1 MKNKIA
7 RSFQSR
13 IVINVQG
20 KNIRSFISRLIS
32 KKIELLNI
40 EYVNYKE
47 INMEIYSDDYK
58 KIQSIKSI
66 YKVKIKK
73 YHGLLRI
80 KRMIKNNK
88 VLLLFILFG
97 MSLVILLSNIIFEVE
112 VVHNNPEIQK
122 MLLDELNEYEI
133 KKYKRKKSYDEIKK
147 IKKKILN
154 EHKDKI
160 EWLEIINIGTKYI
173 VRIEERKII
182 DIDPKKDHQNI
193 ISTKDAIIKKVIAK
207 QGQVVKN
214 TNDYVKKGEII
225 ISSDITLNDNIKNST
240 RAEGT
245 VYGEVWYEISIEYP
259 LQYSE
264 KKLTNNSKKL
274 LILKIFDYNIGFNQ
288 YKDKII
294 EDNIIYKNNFIPL
307 SLSYQLQREVKV
319 IDEVYTLD
327 EAINKAIILGRN
339 KIKSKLEPDE
349 TIIMEKQ
356 LKVNAK
362 DSKIIV
368 DVFYSVYENITG
380 YQEIK

>member
-1 MKNKIA
+1 
-7 RSFQSR
+7 
-13 IVINVQG
+13 
-20 KNIRSFISRLIS
+20 
-32 KKIELLNI
+32 
-40 EYVNYKE
+40 
-47 INMEIYSDDYK
+47 
-58 KIQSIKSI
+58 
-66 YKVKIKK
+66 
-73 YHGLLRI
+73 
-80 KRMIKNNK
+80 
-88 VLLLFILFG
+88 
-97 MSLVILLSNIIFEVE
+97 
-112 VVHNNPEIQK
+112 

>member
-1 MKNKIA
+1 MKNKIV
-7 RSFQSR
+7 RSFQNR

-20 KNIRSFISRLIS
+20 KNIRTFISRLIS

-47 INMEIYSDDYK
+47 VNMEIYSDDYK

-88 VLLLFILFG
+88 VLLIFILFG
-97 MSLVILLSNIIFEVE
+97 ISLVIFLSNIIFEVE

-122 MLLDELNEYEI
+122 MLLDELKEYEI

-147 IKKKILN
+147 IKIKILN

-173 VRIEERKII
+173 VRVEERKII

-214 TNDYVKKGEII
+214 TNDYVKKGEVI

-274 LILKIFDYNIGFNQ
+274 LILKIFNYNIGFNQ

-294 EDNIIYKNNFIPL
+294 EDNIIYKNYFIPL
-307 SLSYQLQREVKV
+307 SLSYQLQREVRI

-327 EAINKAIILGRN
+327 EAIDKAIILGRN